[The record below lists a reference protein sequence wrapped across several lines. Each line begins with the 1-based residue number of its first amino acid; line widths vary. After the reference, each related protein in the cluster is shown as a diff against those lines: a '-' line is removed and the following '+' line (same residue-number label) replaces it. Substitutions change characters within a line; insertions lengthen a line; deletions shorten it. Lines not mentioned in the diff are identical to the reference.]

1 MQDEVRRA
9 LMEQRDNIHARWE
22 ALLHEHDSKT
32 PLGNPD
38 CLVFMMDW
46 SLNEIF
52 AGLRELPTRRLL
64 SHTNDEPECPCGMN
78 PLLAYYRT
86 AELALVEALERVH
99 AAMPT
104 LSESDKTAGR
114 QLLQAIVAKVRC
126 REVETFCAVCQR
138 RPEGSTRHVCQAR
151 AGACIRSR

>member
-1 MQDEVRRA
+1 
-9 LMEQRDNIHARWE
+9 MEQRVAIHARWE

-52 AGLRELPTRRLL
+52 ARLRELPTRRLL
-64 SHTNDEPECPCGMN
+64 SHTNGEPDCPCGMN
-78 PLLAYYRT
+78 PLLEYYRT
-86 AELALVEALERVH
+86 AEVALTEALGRAH
-99 AAMPT
+99 AALPT
-104 LSESDKTAGR
+104 LSEADKDAGLK
-114 QLLQAIVAKVRC
+114 LLQAIIAKVRR

-138 RPEGSTRHVCQAR
+138 RPGCADHKVCQER

>member
-1 MQDEVRRA
+1 
-9 LMEQRDNIHARWE
+9 MEQRDEIHARWE
-22 ALLHEHDSKT
+22 ALLHQQDSKT

-38 CLVFMMDW
+38 CLVFMIDW

-52 AGLRELPTRRLL
+52 ALLREMPTRRLL
-64 SHTNDEPECPCGMN
+64 SHAQDEPECPCGMN

-99 AAMPT
+99 AAMPM
-104 LSESDKTAGR
+104 LSEPDKTANM
-114 QLLQAIVAKVRC
+114 QLLRAVVAKVRC

-138 RPEGSTRHVCQAR
+138 RPAGSVRHVCQAR

>member
-1 MQDEVRRA
+1 
-9 LMEQRDNIHARWE
+9 MEQRDPIHARWE

-52 AGLRELPTRRLL
+52 ARLREIPTRRLL

-78 PLLAYYRT
+78 PLLEYYRT
-86 AELALVEALERVH
+86 AEVALTEGLERVH
-99 AAMPT
+99 AAMPM
-104 LSESDKTAGR
+104 LSAADKTAGM
-114 QLLQAIVAKVRC
+114 QFLQAIVAKVRR

-138 RPEGSTRHVCQAR
+138 RPECDGHHVCQAR
-151 AGACIRSR
+151 TGACIRSR

>member
-1 MQDEVRRA
+1 
-9 LMEQRDNIHARWE
+9 MEQREKIHARWE
-22 ALLHEHDSKT
+22 ALLHAEDNKS

-46 SLNEIF
+46 TLNEIF
-52 AGLRELPTRRLL
+52 ARLQEIPTRRLL
-64 SHTNDEPECPCGMN
+64 NHTIDEPNCPCGMN

-86 AELALVEALERVH
+86 GEIALTEALEQVH
-99 AAMPT
+99 DTQPELSAAEMAT
-104 LSESDKTAGR
+104 GMK
-114 QLLQAIVAKVRC
+114 LLQAIVAKVRN

-138 RPEGSTRHVCQAR
+138 RPEGSARHVCQAR